1 MASASSVDGYLA
13 AQPPA
18 ARAVLEDL
26 RRTIRAAAPEA
37 TESIAYDMPALR
49 VGGRFLVSY
58 AAFKRHYSLF
68 PASAVVV
75 EALGTELEPYLA
87 GKGTTPLPGRR
98 AGPAR
103 SREAR
108 RRGAPGRGRRERG
121 AVSAGRA

>member
-1 MASASSVDGYLA
+1 MASSSSVDDYLA

-18 ARAVLEDL
+18 ARAVLEEL

-49 VGGRFLVSY
+49 LGGRFLVSY

-75 EALGTELEPYLA
+75 EALGGEIEPYLA
-87 GKGTTPLPGRR
+87 GKATLRFPASRPVPLDLVKRVVEVR
-98 AGPAR
+98 LAEVAAGAEP
-103 SREAR
+103 
-108 RRGAPGRGRRERG
+108 
-121 AVSAGRA
+121 